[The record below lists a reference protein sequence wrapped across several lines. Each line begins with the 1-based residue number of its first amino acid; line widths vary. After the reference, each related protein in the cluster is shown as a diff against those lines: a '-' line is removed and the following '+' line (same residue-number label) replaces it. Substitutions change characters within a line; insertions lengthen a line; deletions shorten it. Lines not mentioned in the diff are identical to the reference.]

1 MKTENQPLVGRVG
14 KMQTWHQMITFMGV
28 ILSLVSG
35 VTWFVV
41 TDLLDQ
47 QFSDIRFWM
56 YFHGITGHLFLMIL
70 GMAFY
75 HHVQVCVRMKK
86 NLLLGGL
93 LMLSSALL
101 LGSILALYYGTGV
114 IQEHAYV
121 IHLLSGTL
129 VGVIFFLHIQIGKK
143 SLALSTVSMR
153 NKQIA

>member
-1 MKTENQPLVGRVG
+1 
-14 KMQTWHQMITFMGV
+14 MQTWHQMITFMGV

-47 QFSDIRFWM
+47 QFSDVRFWM
-56 YFHGITGHLFLMIL
+56 YFHGITGHLFLLIL

-93 LMLSSALL
+93 LMLSSVLL

-114 IQEHAYV
+114 IQEHAHV

-129 VGVIFFLHIQIGKK
+129 VGIVFFLHIQIGKK
-143 SLALSTVSMR
+143 SLALGVVSMR

>member
-1 MKTENQPLVGRVG
+1 MKTENQPVGRVG
-14 KMQTWHQMITFMGV
+14 KMQTWHQLITFMGV

-47 QFSDIRFWM
+47 QFSDVRFWM
-56 YFHGITGHLFLMIL
+56 YFHGITGHLFLLIL

-93 LMLSSALL
+93 LMLSSVLL

-114 IQEHAYV
+114 IQEHAHV

-129 VGVIFFLHIQIGKK
+129 VGIVFFLHIQIGKK
-143 SLALSTVSMR
+143 SLALGVVSMR

>member
-1 MKTENQPLVGRVG
+1 LKTENQPVGRVG

-47 QFSDIRFWM
+47 QFSDVRFWM
-56 YFHGITGHLFLMIL
+56 YFHGITGHLFLLIL

-93 LMLSSALL
+93 LMLSSVLL

-114 IQEHAYV
+114 IQEHAHV

-129 VGVIFFLHIQIGKK
+129 VGIVFFLHIQIGKK
-143 SLALSTVSMR
+143 SLALGVVSMR

>member
-1 MKTENQPLVGRVG
+1 MKTENQPVGRVG

-47 QFSDIRFWM
+47 QFSDVRFWM
-56 YFHGITGHLFLMIL
+56 YFHGITGHLFLLIL

-93 LMLSSALL
+93 LMLSSVLL

-114 IQEHAYV
+114 IQEHAHV

-129 VGVIFFLHIQIGKK
+129 VGIVFFLHIQIGKK
-143 SLALSTVSMR
+143 SLALGVVSMR